1 MDDGGARVKDSRGSR
16 ESRASLLAEVTAL
29 MGSGLEQTH
38 LLFRLAH
45 LIIPALGD
53 LCAID
58 FFHEPDVIVRMAYA
72 HVDADKEPLVNE
84 VRAAHGFNVDSPH
97 GVPAARRT
105 HRSIVIPRVTRSHL
119 EAEARGGE
127 QLALLR
133 RIGPK
138 SWMVIP
144 MLGRREV
151 LGAMTLAVTES
162 PRRYGRAD
170 LGLAELVAG
179 QLVVALE
186 SARVQREME
195 RARAAAEA
203 ASRAKDELLSR
214 LSHELR
220 NPLNAVA
227 GWARLL
233 EGGQLGAEQARR
245 AVQVILRNTAAQTR
259 LLDDLYDLAVAES
272 GKIELVRQPVD
283 LRQLVAAAL
292 DDVRPVVEA
301 KDIRLHDALAPLEAP
316 VSGDPGRLQQVL
328 GNLLGN
334 AVKFT
339 PRGGAIEV
347 TLRQEGSRA
356 EIVISDTGE
365 GIAADRLP
373 HVFDRLVPGE
383 GTGRSPS
390 RGLGVGLALV
400 RHLVE
405 LHGGSVFAESGG
417 PGRGSTFVVELSLGG
432 DSAPGRSM
440 LLERTAPAAPATLQ
454 GVRVL
459 LVDDDPSTIHPV
471 AEALAHAGGDVR
483 GCESAGA
490 ALALL
495 AAWRPDVIVS
505 DIEMPGDDGYTF
517 VRTVRALAPEQGGRT
532 PVIALTALNRTED
545 RIRSLSAG
553 FSMHVSKPVDPAK
566 LTAIVASL
574 ARFTG

>member
-1 MDDGGARVKDSRGSR
+1 MDDGSAGVKDSRGSR
-16 ESRASLLAEVTAL
+16 ESRTSLLAEVTAL
-29 MGSGLEQTH
+29 MGSGLEQTQ

-45 LIIPALGD
+45 LVVPALGD

-72 HVDADKEPLVNE
+72 HVDADKKPLVNE

-97 GVPAARRT
+97 GVPAALRT

-119 EAEARGGE
+119 EAEARSGE

-138 SWMVIP
+138 SWMVVP
-144 MLGRREV
+144 LLGRREV

-203 ASRAKDELLSR
+203 ASRAKDEFLSR

-227 GWARLL
+227 GWARML

-259 LLDDLYDLAVAES
+259 LLDDLLDLRAAES

-283 LRQLVAAAL
+283 LRQLMAAAL
-292 DDVRPVVEA
+292 DDIRPMAEA
-301 KDIRLHDALAPLEAP
+301 KDIRLHDALATLEAP

-328 GNLLGN
+328 GSLLGN

-373 HVFDRLVPGE
+373 HVFDRPPPGE

-390 RGLGVGLALV
+390 NGLGVGLALV

-405 LHGGSVFAESGG
+405 LHGGSVFAESAG

-432 DSAPGRSM
+432 ASAPARPM
-440 LLERTAPAAPATLQ
+440 LLEQAVPAAPATLQ

-490 ALALL
+490 ALDLL

-553 FSMHVSKPVDPAK
+553 FNMHVSKPVDPAE